1 MRIQKPVRGGRKRV
15 SAGVVKQ
22 IEQRVERDA
31 IRYNC
36 SKSFVV
42 NTILARFY
50 HVVIEE
56 HYDENK

>member
-1 MRIQKPVRGGRKRV
+1 MRIQKPVRGGRKSI
-15 SAGVVKQ
+15 SAGVVKTV
-22 IEQRVERDA
+22 EQRVERDA

-42 NTILARFY
+42 NTILARYY

-56 HYDENK
+56 RYDEVK